1 MLILLGDHLK
11 SVKNICYLIFQV
23 LFSSGFMND
32 MSMSARGSTKDV
44 ILDDYKRV
52 TELFT
57 AFINIKHRGT
67 ADFENEKTGHMDA
80 RRGLSKR
87 IRGGNN
93 VTPVS

>member
-1 MLILLGDHLK
+1 
-11 SVKNICYLIFQV
+11 
-23 LFSSGFMND
+23 MND

-57 AFINIKHRGT
+57 GKHIIFTIRLHIFLLTTFFLAQINIKHWGT
-67 ADFENEKTGHMDA
+67 ADFENEKTGHKDA
-80 RRGLSKR
+80 RSGLSKR